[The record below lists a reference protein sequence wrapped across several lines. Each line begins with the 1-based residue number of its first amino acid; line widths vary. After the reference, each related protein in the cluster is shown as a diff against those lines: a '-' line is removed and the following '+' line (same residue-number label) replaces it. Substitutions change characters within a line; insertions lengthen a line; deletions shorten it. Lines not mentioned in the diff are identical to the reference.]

1 MREQWKIQTVPFLY
15 SMITCNYQ
23 WKEKTDDFLLE
34 YKRERGGAIWK
45 IISRK

>member
-23 WKEKTDDFLLE
+23 WKEKTDDFLLNIKGKGE
-34 YKRERGGAIWK
+34 VIWK